1 MGNVQGSTD
10 AQAAASP
17 SATDSGSSTP
27 SAPASAIDSA
37 VADPAT
43 LNPTQPPVTDSATGN
58 PTGGP
63 TPGNGATLDAKGKHI
78 VTDQLES
85 DMLFAIAQIITPTDS
100 LKHAADAF
108 FDQVRSQIDVEAAQ

>member
-1 MGNVQGSTD
+1 V
-10 AQAAASP
+10 
-17 SATDSGSSTP
+17 
-27 SAPASAIDSA
+27 AP
-37 VADPAT
+37 VDPVT

-63 TPGNGATLDAKGKHI
+63 TPGNGATLDARGKHI
-78 VTDQLES
+78 VADQLES

-108 FDQVRSQIDVEAAQ
+108 FDQVRSQIDVEAAS